1 MFKSPKQHHFFLIHE
16 LKHLKRTSSG
26 INILYLESFYGMEIG
41 GGKVMQKT
49 YAEDYKSGEVF
60 NLGTYEVTAEEI
72 STFAE
77 KYDPFPFHLDEEA
90 AKKTIFGGVISSGWL
105 TALIWLRLMHQ
116 SFLNYETT
124 MGSPGHEEMI
134 WPTPVRA
141 GDNLTGWLEIKESRV
156 SKSKPNLGFVRYTA
170 KLLNQDDKEVF
181 VTTST
186 IIMGTNP
193 KEPKA

>member
-1 MFKSPKQHHFFLIHE
+1 
-16 LKHLKRTSSG
+16 
-26 INILYLESFYGMEIG
+26 
-41 GGKVMQKT
+41 MQIVRGVIMKKN
-49 YAEDYKSGEVF
+49 YVEDYEPGEVF
-60 NLGTYEVTAEEI
+60 NLGSYEVTAGEI
-72 STFAE
+72 VTFAE
-77 KYDPFPFHLDEEA
+77 KYDPFPFHIDEKA
-90 AKKTIFGGVISSGWL
+90 AKETIFGGIISSGWL
-105 TALIWLRLMHQ
+105 TALIWLRLMHK

-141 GDNLTGWLEIKESRV
+141 GDNLTGRLEIKESRV

-170 KLLNQDDKEVF
+170 KLLNQDNKEVF